1 MGEASRTA
9 SMVPSKPEPKKEPG
23 NPSTPAMQDAG
34 TEEGLT
40 SRNLETGREGK
51 RASEEQP

>member
-1 MGEASRTA
+1 
-9 SMVPSKPEPKKEPG
+9 MVQNKPEPKRDPG
-23 NPSTPAMQDAG
+23 SPSTPAMQDSG

-51 RASEEQP
+51 RVSEEQP